1 MQIRLSK
8 EQKIKVANADDVYI
22 IMRSI
27 LMRENKLSRQKEH
40 FWVVGLSNKNVILYI
55 ELVALGTINEVM
67 VKPVEVFNFAV
78 VKKAIKIIL
87 VHNHPS
93 GELIASAQ
101 DIRLTQ
107 RLKAGA
113 DALEIEILDHFIIS
127 ENGYIGMYPLDI

>member
-1 MQIRLSK
+1 MQVRLTK
-8 EQKIKVANADDVYI
+8 EQKVKIANADDVYE
-22 IMRSI
+22 IMRTI
-27 LMRENKLSRQKEH
+27 LMRENKLARQKEH
-40 FWVVGLSNKNVILYI
+40 FWVIGLSHSNVILYV

-78 VKKAIKIIL
+78 IKKAIKIIL

-93 GELIASAQ
+93 GELRASEQ
-101 DIRLTQ
+101 DIRITQ

-127 ENGYIGMYPLDI
+127 EKGYVGINL